1 MDWQEVCDD
10 PHLRNL
16 PFKIELNRWGKIVMS
31 PAKNN
36 HSVLQWRIQRWIY
49 DLLGKTGEVIPE
61 CAIRTTDNVKVADV
75 AWISDERFRQVRDE
89 IAYSVAPE
97 VCVEVVSA
105 SNTRQ
110 ELYTKMALYF
120 EAGAREVWLC
130 AEDGTLSFHGPDG
143 ALAHSGVIPGMPGQI
158 DP

>member
-10 PHLRNL
+10 PQLRNL

-49 DLLGKTGEVIPE
+49 DLLGKNGEVIPA
-61 CAIRTTDNVKVADV
+61 CSIRTSDNVKVADV
-75 AWISDERFRQVRDE
+75 AWISAERFRQVKDE

-97 VCVEVVSA
+97 VCVEVISA
-105 SNTRQ
+105 SNSR
-110 ELYTKMALYF
+110 EEMDKKKALYF
-120 EAGAREVWLC
+120 EAGAREVWFC
-130 AEDGTLSFHGPDG
+130 GEDGALSFHGPNG
-143 ALAHSGVIPGMPGQI
+143 VLEGSGVVSGMPGRVEI
-158 DP
+158 